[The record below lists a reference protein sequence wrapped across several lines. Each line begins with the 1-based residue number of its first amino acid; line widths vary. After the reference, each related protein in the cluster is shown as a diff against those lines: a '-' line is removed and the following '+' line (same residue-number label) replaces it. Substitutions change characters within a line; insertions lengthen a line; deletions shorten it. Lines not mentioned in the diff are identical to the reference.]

1 MLVVTPAKIWSSF
14 VVVSSRFLATE
25 ASVWQMGFL
34 ENDTCAAQLV
44 TTAEIS
50 LLEILEVN
58 GCIGFD
64 FTGSSGWAAGNC
76 TQVWGGEVRLGQQLP
91 GWWLTHFRQSRQF
104 SLFTRRNISVNS
116 DTARTSGKYFCFFR
130 WAVKNVSSPGFG
142 RFFWLMVGHVFP
154 SLPKAPCF
162 GKGNLLPSCC

>member
-1 MLVVTPAKIWSSF
+1 MLVVTPVKIWSSF

-25 ASVWQMGFL
+25 TSVRQMGFL

-58 GCIGFD
+58 GCISFD

-76 TQVWGGEVRLGQQLP
+76 TQV
-91 GWWLTHFRQSRQF
+91 
-104 SLFTRRNISVNS
+104 
-116 DTARTSGKYFCFFR
+116 
-130 WAVKNVSSPGFG
+130 
-142 RFFWLMVGHVFP
+142 
-154 SLPKAPCF
+154 
-162 GKGNLLPSCC
+162 